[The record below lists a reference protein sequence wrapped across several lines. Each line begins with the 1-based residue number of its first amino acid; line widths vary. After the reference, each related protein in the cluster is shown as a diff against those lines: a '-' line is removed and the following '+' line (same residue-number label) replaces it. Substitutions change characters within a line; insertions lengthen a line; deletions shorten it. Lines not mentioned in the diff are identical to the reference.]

1 MKYSQIIG
9 VGLCILL
16 ISFSFIPWVYIPS
29 IDKNVS
35 GMMTEG
41 TNFGKPAI
49 INIFFTIISLIL
61 FLVPKLWAKR
71 LNLFIA
77 ALNLAWT
84 IRNFFVVSSCFAGE
98 CPEKQFGL
106 YAVIV
111 LSIGILAM
119 ATLPK
124 IPVKR

>member
-1 MKYSQIIG
+1 MKYSQTIG

-16 ISFSFIPWVYIPS
+16 ICFSFIPWVYIPS
-29 IDKNVS
+29 IDKNIS
-35 GMMTEG
+35 GMYTEG

-49 INIFFTIISLIL
+49 INIFFTVISLIL
-61 FLVPKLWAKR
+61 FLIPKVWAKR

-98 CPEKQFGL
+98 CPEKKIGL
-106 YAVIV
+106 YAVI
-111 LSIGILAM
+111 LFGIGILAM

-124 IPVKR
+124 LPAK